1 MVMSKL
7 LLYHGSETII
17 SKPVFGAGK
26 AYNDYGRGFY
36 CTQNIEL
43 VKEWACPTNN
53 DGFSNCYELKTEGLR
68 VLDLQAKEFCTLHWL
83 AILVA
88 NRRFD
93 MDTAIMR
100 QGAHYL
106 KNNFL
111 LDISQFDIIKGYRA
125 DDSYF
130 SFAQAFLS
138 NQISYAMLQNAMKL
152 GKLGEQVVLKSE
164 RSFDKIKFK
173 NYEIAQGNKYCALR
187 LGRMEKARADYKKL
201 LEDSDI
207 SGLYIRDMILQEVKN
222 DDPRL
227 R

>member
-1 MVMSKL
+1 MPKMI
-7 LLYHGSETII
+7 LYHGSEKII

-26 AYNDYGRGFY
+26 AYNDYGLGFY

-43 VKEWACPTNN
+43 AKEWACPSIN
-53 DGFSNCYELKTEGLR
+53 DGFSNCYELKTDGLKI
-68 VLDLQAKEFCTLHWL
+68 LDLQSEKFCTLHWL
-83 AILVA
+83 ALLIA

-93 MDTAIMR
+93 MDTPIMR
-100 QGAHYL
+100 QGAYYL
-106 KNNFL
+106 KTNFL
-111 LDISQFDIIKGYRA
+111 PEISRFDLIRGYRA

-138 NQISYAMLQNAMKL
+138 NQISYAQLQNAMKL
-152 GKLGEQVVLKSE
+152 GKLGEQIVLKSKK
-164 RSFDKIKFK
+164 SFNLIEFK
-173 NYEIAQGNKYCALR
+173 RYEIAEGKKYYGLR
-187 LGRMEKARADYKKL
+187 LNRMEKARAEYKKS

-207 SGLYIRDMILQEVKN
+207 SGLFIRDLILGDVKE

>member
-1 MVMSKL
+1 M
-7 LLYHGSETII
+7 
-17 SKPVFGAGK
+17 
-26 AYNDYGRGFY
+26 
-36 CTQNIEL
+36 
-43 VKEWACPTNN
+43 
-53 DGFSNCYELKTEGLR
+53 
-68 VLDLQAKEFCTLHWL
+68 DLQAKEFCTLHWL

-100 QGAHYL
+100 QGAYYL

-138 NQISYAMLQNAMKL
+138 NQISYAMLQKAMKL

-173 NYEIAQGNKYCALR
+173 NYEIAHGNKYCALR

-207 SGLYIRDMILQEVKN
+207 SGLYIRDMILQEVKK

-227 R
+227 

>member
-1 MVMSKL
+1 MSKII
-7 LLYHGSETII
+7 LYHGSEKII
-17 SKPVFGAGK
+17 SKPEFGKGK
-26 AYNDYGRGFY
+26 AYNDYGLGFY

-43 VKEWACPTNN
+43 AKEWACPSDN
-53 DGFSNCYELKTEGLR
+53 DGFSNCYELEMDGLS
-68 VLDLQAKEFCTLHWL
+68 VLDLLSATFTTLHWL
-83 AILVA
+83 AILIA

-93 MDTAIMR
+93 MDTPIMR
-100 QGAHYL
+100 QGAYYL

-111 LDISQFDIIKGYRA
+111 PDISKFDLIKGYRA

-138 NQISYAMLQNAMKL
+138 NQISYKQLGNAMKL
-152 GKLGEQVVLKSE
+152 GKLGEQIVLKSKKA
-164 RSFDKIKFK
+164 FDLIEFQK
-173 NYEIAQGNKYCALR
+173 YEVAEGKKYYTLR
-187 LGRMEKARADYKKL
+187 LNRMEKAKSDYKKS

-207 SGLYIRDMILQEVKN
+207 SGLFIRDLILGDVKD

>member
-1 MVMSKL
+1 MAKII
-7 LLYHGSETII
+7 LYHGSEKII

-26 AYNDYGRGFY
+26 IYNDYGRGFY

-43 VKEWACPTNN
+43 AKEWACPTQN
-53 DGFSNCYELKTEGLR
+53 DGFSNCYELETDGLST
-68 VLDLQAKEFCTLHWL
+68 LDLQAKDFCTLHWL
-83 AILVA
+83 AILIT

-93 MDTAIMR
+93 LDTPIMR
-100 QGAHYL
+100 QGEYYL
-106 KNNFL
+106 KTNFL
-111 LDISQFDIIKGYRA
+111 PNLSEFDVIKGYRA

-138 NQISYAMLQNAMKL
+138 NQISYTQLQKAMKL
-152 GKLGEQVVLKSE
+152 GKLGEQIVLKSE
-164 RSFDKIKFK
+164 KAFSLIEFK
-173 NYEIAQGNKYCALR
+173 NYEIADGKKYYVLR
-187 LGRMEKARADYKKL
+187 QNRMEKARSDYKKS

-207 SGLYIRDMILQEVKN
+207 SGLFIRDLILQEVKN